1 LNLANS
7 LVKLNVKI
15 SDLEAKNQSF
25 KKSNVALKE
34 AHTTLEAENELLGK
48 SKVALEEENNNLKQ
62 SNTDHEKTTRS
73 LRKEIDTATKT
84 KSTYQDWLFKAHE
97 KSSLLE
103 GKVALLEKK
112 LAIVEPTK
120 SNNERTIVDSVTI
133 NNEAVEGMP
142 AKSSSELP
150 IVTFTRSDFLKQR
163 VQQLSTTNSQQEKT
177 IQILNSSNGNLRS
190 QNQELQAKT
199 KVMEEELDGL
209 KAELS
214 DANTRAEKAA
224 KDASKVAMNFLLH
237 KANVTD
243 PALNKLCNERS
254 IFKKATA
261 QLNRQNDK
269 LNAKVEALESQVER
283 LRSTNSRLKS
293 ELALVH
299 QHANISKLPVLTQ
312 AVVTC
317 VYSSVP
323 SPSDGDHSPV
333 PTNSLSCQTET
344 EEKKSPHHRGKRG
357 GVKKKKTADQSS
369 IVTSKDSDISNANV
383 IPENS
388 NTENEAAE
396 EQTVPEPDAT
406 VTSKDS
412 DISNANVIPENE
424 AVEEQTVPEPD
435 ANVTSKDSDIS
446 IANVIPENE
455 AVEEQTVPEP
465 DANVTSKDS
474 DISNANV
481 ILENSNTDNEAAE
494 EQTVPDANVTVVDSN
509 ISKGNVNPAVSNIDG
524 EDTKKQLAAP
534 SRGENDNVTSDI
546 SNNEE
551 TASGP
556 KKRRNR
562 HKPVLMTLKAYKFV
576 MSRVSSYAHYVYTP
590 ILFLF
595 FSLFL
600 TLSWSRTF
608 NPVAPIDYEPGLF
621 LVSPLPSNASQIYDI
636 YSPPSSR
643 TPMPTPTC
651 SPPPTSTSLTSERHQ
666 SRCAHI

>member
-133 NNEAVEGMP
+133 NNEAVVGMP

-388 NTENEAAE
+388 NTENEA
-396 EQTVPEPDAT
+396 
-406 VTSKDS
+406 
-412 DISNANVIPENE
+412 
-424 AVEEQTVPEPD
+424 
-435 ANVTSKDSDIS
+435 
-446 IANVIPENE
+446 
-455 AVEEQTVPEP
+455 VEEQTVPEP